1 MVPALKFLIS
11 PGLKSDI
18 LHGKTRIHLTP
29 AIKKAIRSVNPATS
43 RFNAYHVAVVL
54 KYDIIPG
61 LSMQVK
67 FYFFFGFNGIFLPL
81 KP

>member
-1 MVPALKFLIS
+1 MVPAIKFLIS

-18 LHGKTRIHLTP
+18 LHGKTRIHLAMTKVKCS
-29 AIKKAIRSVNPATS
+29 ANPATS

-54 KYDIIPG
+54 KYDITQR

-67 FYFFFGFNGIFLPL
+67 I
-81 KP
+81 